1 MIPQTSEY
9 GCAPARLSHRPRREE
24 GVLVPPDV
32 AGLQHV
38 VDAHGAV
45 EELLYAPP
53 EELYALRAL
62 VAK

>member
-1 MIPQTSEY
+1 MTSLRVAHVWP
-9 GCAPARLSHRPRREE
+9 CQVNA
-24 GVLVPPDV
+24 PDV